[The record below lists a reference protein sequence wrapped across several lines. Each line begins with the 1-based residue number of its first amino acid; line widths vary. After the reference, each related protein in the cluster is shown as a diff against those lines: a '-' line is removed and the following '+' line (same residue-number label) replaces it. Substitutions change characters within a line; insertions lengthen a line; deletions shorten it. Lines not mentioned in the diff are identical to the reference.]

1 MNTHPCDI
9 NSVEKGVHLMQN
21 GRLEGQLSLD
31 LGGVVGKVS
40 VHLPEPRQFD
50 GLRSVRWKEIR
61 QLCTMIVEFPPR
73 PRRIQSRD
81 DGQSFQIECE

>member
-1 MNTHPCDI
+1 
-9 NSVEKGVHLMQN
+9 MQN

-31 LGGVVGKVS
+31 LGGVVGKVG

-61 QLCTMIVEFPPR
+61 QVCTIIVEFPSIFG
-73 PRRIQSRD
+73 RIQSRHD
-81 DGQSFQIECE
+81 EEDVLDTV